1 MASLID
7 HISIFNDIP
16 LGQLFFSEIR
26 NNKETLSFDDEEF
39 SLESIG
45 KVTLVN
51 IRIRTIDS
59 PSLPF
64 TNLTYLNLSFN
75 RISEIDGLSHLVAL
89 EILDI
94 SHNKI
99 FDLSP
104 INKMISLVILRVEN
118 NLIEIL
124 KPISNCTMMKQ
135 LFLGNNNIQWEEIA
149 YLESFKLLEVI
160 NIGKN
165 PMEKKL
171 KLFDFLCA
179 FMPSLIL
186 INGIQPE
193 ILLKITCEN
202 GTINCTNDNYYRIN
216 NDPANISVNV
226 DANFIAS
233 RNHDFI
239 RSSDG
244 KVMMARVRA
253 HSLRTVDKAENKISH
268 GKKSKDENCC
278 KDSEEKLER
287 TTDSIRT
294 PIRSELPVSNRKKEN
309 RVKKLSK
316 HQNVATKSGDALDN
330 NISLF

>member
-7 HISIFNDIP
+7 QISIFNDIP

-26 NNKETLSFDDEEF
+26 NNTANLLSFDDEEF
-39 SLESIG
+39 SRDSIG

-59 PSLPF
+59 PPLPF

-75 RISEIDGLSHLVAL
+75 RISEIDGLAHLVAL
-89 EILDI
+89 ETLDV

-99 FDLSP
+99 FDLSSV
-104 INKMISLVILRVEN
+104 NRMRSLVILRAEN
-118 NLIEIL
+118 NLVEIL
-124 KPISNCTMMKQ
+124 KPISSCTKIKH

-149 YLESFKLLEVI
+149 YLESLKILEVI
-160 NIGKN
+160 NVGKN
-165 PMEKKL
+165 PLEKKP

-179 FMPSLIL
+179 FLPSLNL

-202 GTINCTNDNYYRIN
+202 GTISCTNDNYYRIN

-226 DANFIAS
+226 DSDFIAS
-233 RNHDFI
+233 RNQDFI

-244 KVMMARVRA
+244 KIMMARIRA

-268 GKKSKDENCC
+268 DKNSIEENRF

-287 TTDSIRT
+287 NVDSVRT
-294 PIRSELPVSNRKKEN
+294 SLRCELPVTNKKKEN
-309 RVKKLSK
+309 REKKLLK
-316 HQNVATKSGDALDN
+316 HQKLVTKSKDALDIN
-330 NISLF
+330 T

>member
-7 HISIFNDIP
+7 QISIVNDIP
-16 LGQLFFSEIR
+16 LGQLFFSEMR
-26 NNKETLSFDDEEF
+26 NNKGTLSFDDEEF
-39 SLESIG
+39 TLESVG

-59 PSLPF
+59 PPLPF
-64 TNLTYLNLSFN
+64 TNLIYLNLSFN

-89 EILDI
+89 ETLDV

-104 INKMISLVILRVEN
+104 INKMISLVILRAEN
-118 NLIEIL
+118 NLVENL
-124 KPISNCTMMKQ
+124 KPISSCTMIKH

-149 YLESFKLLEVI
+149 YLESLKSLEVI

-165 PMEKKL
+165 PLEKKPRI
-171 KLFDFLCA
+171 FDFLCA
-179 FMPSLIL
+179 FLPSLTL

-202 GTINCTNDNYYRIN
+202 GTISCTNDNYYRIN
-216 NDPANISVNV
+216 NDPANLSVNV
-226 DANFIAS
+226 DSDFIAS
-233 RNHDFI
+233 RNHDFL

-244 KVMMARVRA
+244 KIMMARVRA
-253 HSLRTVDKAENKISH
+253 HSLRTVDKAENKISND
-268 GKKSKDENCC
+268 KESKEENRC
-278 KDSEEKLER
+278 KGTEDRVGR
-287 TTDSIRT
+287 TASIRYD
-294 PIRSELPVSNRKKEN
+294 LPVSSKKKEN

-316 HQNVATKSGDALDN
+316 HQNAATKSGDTIDN
-330 NISLF
+330 AVSPF